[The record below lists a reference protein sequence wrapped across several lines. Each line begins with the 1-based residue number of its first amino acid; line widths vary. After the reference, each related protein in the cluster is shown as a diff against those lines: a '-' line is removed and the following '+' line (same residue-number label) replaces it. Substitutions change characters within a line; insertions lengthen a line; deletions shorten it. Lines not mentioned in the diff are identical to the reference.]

1 MYPSDRK
8 TLFAGILIALIVI
21 VGSVASGKNVTSGE
35 KKKEESPITDVIVE
49 APAYTESGQTNE
61 GESTPVTLPLDSVY
75 LAELRITLTWEDEP
89 PRNRLFVNEPD
100 TFRLELLNP
109 DFNISLVSEEG
120 ANPTGGEGSIT
131 LRANFTQ
138 EDAIRMYGSANWTV
152 NVVMVDAGDQHR
164 VGLFHFIAFVDSG
177 NSWSL
182 TANIWTWQERE
193 SSS

>member
-21 VGSVASGKNVTSGE
+21 AGSLASGKNVTSAE
-35 KKKEESPITDVIVE
+35 EKEEVSPITDVIVE
-49 APAYTESGQTNE
+49 APAYTESGQTTE
-61 GESTPVTLPLDSVY
+61 GESTSVALPLQDVY
-75 LAELRITLTWEDEP
+75 LAEVRVTLTWEDEP

-100 TFRLELLNP
+100 TFRLELVNP
-109 DFNISLVSEEG
+109 DFNISLVSEEV
-120 ANPTGGEGSIT
+120 ANPSGGEGSIT

-138 EDAIRMYGSANWTV
+138 EEAISMFGSTNWTV

-164 VGLFHFIAFVDSG
+164 MGLFHVIAFVDSG

-182 TANIWTWQERE
+182 TANIWAWQARE

>member
-8 TLFAGILIALIVI
+8 TLLAGIFIALIVI
-21 VGSVASGKNVTSGE
+21 VGSVASGKNITKE
-35 KKKEESPITDVIVE
+35 KKKEEESPITDVIVE

-61 GESTPVTLPLDSVY
+61 GESTALTLTLDDLY

-109 DFNISLVSEEG
+109 EFNISLVSEEV
-120 ANPTGGEGSIT
+120 ANPSGGEGSIT
-131 LRANFTQ
+131 LRVNFTQ
-138 EDAIRMYGSANWTV
+138 EDAIRMYGSSNWTV
-152 NVVMVDAGDQHR
+152 NVVMVNAGDQHR
-164 VGLFHFIAFVDSG
+164 MGLFHVIAFVDSG

-182 TANIWTWQERE
+182 TANIWTWQVRE

>member
-1 MYPSDRK
+1 
-8 TLFAGILIALIVI
+8 VI
-21 VGSVASGKNVTSGE
+21 VGSVASGKNITKE
-35 KKKEESPITDVIVE
+35 KKKEDEPPITDVIVE

-61 GESTPVTLPLDSVY
+61 GESTALTLPLDDLY

-109 DFNISLVSEEG
+109 EFNISLVSEEV
-120 ANPTGGEGSIT
+120 ANPSGGEGSIT
-131 LRANFTQ
+131 LRVNFTQ
-138 EDAIRMYGSANWTV
+138 EDAIRMYGSSNWTV
-152 NVVMVDAGDQHR
+152 NVVMVNAGDQHR
-164 VGLFHFIAFVDSG
+164 MGLFHVIAFVDSG

-182 TANIWTWQERE
+182 TANIWTWQVRE

>member
-8 TLFAGILIALIVI
+8 TLLAGIFIALIVI
-21 VGSVASGKNVTSGE
+21 VGSVASGKNITKE
-35 KKKEESPITDVIVE
+35 KKKEEEPPITDVIVE

-61 GESTPVTLPLDSVY
+61 GESTALTLPLDDLY

-109 DFNISLVSEEG
+109 EFNISLVSEEV
-120 ANPTGGEGSIT
+120 ANPSGGEGSIT
-131 LRANFTQ
+131 LRVNFTQ
-138 EDAIRMYGSANWTV
+138 EDAVRMYGSSNWTV
-152 NVVMVDAGDQHR
+152 NVVMVNAGDQHR
-164 VGLFHFIAFVDSG
+164 MGLFHVIAFVDSG

-182 TANIWTWQERE
+182 TANIWTWQVRE

>member
-8 TLFAGILIALIVI
+8 TLLAGIFIALIVI
-21 VGSVASGKNVTSGE
+21 VGSVASGKNITKE
-35 KKKEESPITDVIVE
+35 KKKEEESPITDVIVE

-61 GESTPVTLPLDSVY
+61 GESTALTLPLDDLY

-109 DFNISLVSEEG
+109 EFNISLVSEEV
-120 ANPTGGEGSIT
+120 ANPSGGEGSIT
-131 LRANFTQ
+131 LRVNFTQ
-138 EDAIRMYGSANWTV
+138 EDAVRMYGSSNWTV
-152 NVVMVDAGDQHR
+152 NVVMVNAGDQHR
-164 VGLFHFIAFVDSG
+164 MGLFHVIAFVDSG

-182 TANIWTWQERE
+182 TANIWTWQVRE

>member
-8 TLFAGILIALIVI
+8 TLLAGIFIALIVI
-21 VGSVASGKNVTSGE
+21 VGSVASGKNITKE
-35 KKKEESPITDVIVE
+35 KKKEEESPITDVIVE

-61 GESTPVTLPLDSVY
+61 GESTALTLPLDDLY

-109 DFNISLVSEEG
+109 EFNISLVSEEV
-120 ANPTGGEGSIT
+120 ANPSGGEGSIT
-131 LRANFTQ
+131 LRVNFTQ
-138 EDAIRMYGSANWTV
+138 EDAIRMYGSSNWTV
-152 NVVMVDAGDQHR
+152 NVVMVNAGDQHR
-164 VGLFHFIAFVDSG
+164 MGLFHVIAFVDSG

-182 TANIWTWQERE
+182 TANIWTWQVRE

>member
-8 TLFAGILIALIVI
+8 TLLAGIFIALIVI
-21 VGSVASGKNVTSGE
+21 VGSVASGKNITKE
-35 KKKEESPITDVIVE
+35 KKKEEEPPITDVIVE

-61 GESTPVTLPLDSVY
+61 GESTALTLPLDDLY

-109 DFNISLVSEEG
+109 EFNISLVSEEV
-120 ANPTGGEGSIT
+120 ANPSGGEGSIT
-131 LRANFTQ
+131 LRVNFTQ
-138 EDAIRMYGSANWTV
+138 EDAIRMYGSSNWTV
-152 NVVMVDAGDQHR
+152 NVVMVNAGDQHR
-164 VGLFHFIAFVDSG
+164 MGLFHVIAFVDSG

-182 TANIWTWQERE
+182 TANIWTWQVRE